1 MGGMALI
8 WFVDLTL
15 AELKCDTLWLEV
27 CMHNAYRICR
37 STQMPSNEPNLPS
50 ARCLRCKF
58 SKMNFFIFSLA
69 QQIRVSPKMCLNQRL
84 PRQIYSQFNAYSHTR
99 FVRYSNKH
107 CFARETN
114 QQNRLSS
121 IFFSFESL
129 FALCVLT
136 GNATI
141 NIGWNIH
148 FSVKTNRLR

>member
-1 MGGMALI
+1 MIHCGWKCVCIMRIAFVAQPKCHQMSLIYQALDA
-8 WFVDLTL
+8 FDV
-15 AELKCDTLWLEV
+15 
-27 CMHNAYRICR
+27 
-37 STQMPSNEPNLPS
+37 
-50 ARCLRCKF
+50 KF

-69 QQIRVSPKMCLNQRL
+69 QQIRASSKMCLNQRL